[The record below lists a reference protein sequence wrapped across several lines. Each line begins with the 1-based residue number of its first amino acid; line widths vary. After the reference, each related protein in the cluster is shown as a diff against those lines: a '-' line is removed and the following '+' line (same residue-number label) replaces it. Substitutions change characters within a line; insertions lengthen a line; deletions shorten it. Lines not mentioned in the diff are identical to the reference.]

1 MAPALREVTQTVTE
15 QYTTYVTIV
24 TLGNFKAWPTSN
36 FVTLTGVEVDPS
48 ATAVASDTAD
58 TPAWSYS
65 AGTSGGLSSG
75 AKGAIAGSILGT
87 AFLLLLL
94 YCWCQRPPRTRF
106 THHRRRQFVKMAPPE
121 PPQEPTDTP
130 EGEVPKRPK
139 KKKTVT
145 IAPEPPKEPKDPK
158 DPKRH
163 HRQGFSPVVKFTTD
177 MTSKT
182 TIDIRESKRET
193 RCLSSFGHWRE

>member
-15 QYTTYVTIV
+15 PYTTYVTIV
-24 TLGNFKAWPTSN
+24 TLGNTKPWPTSN
-36 FVTLTGVEVDPS
+36 FVTLTGADFP
-48 ATAVASDTAD
+48 ATAVAVDIAA

-65 AGTSGGLSSG
+65 AGTSSGLSNA

-94 YCWCQRPPRTRF
+94 YCWCKRPPRTRS
-106 THHRRRQFVKMAPPE
+106 THRRRRQFIKVAPPE
-121 PPQEPTDTP
+121 QPQGSAVDLP
-130 EGEVPKRPK
+130 EGSAAPKRS

-145 IAPEPPKEPKDPK
+145 IAPEPPKDPK

-163 HRQGFSPVVKFTTD
+163 NRQNFSPVVKFTTD

-182 TIDIRESKRET
+182 TIDIRESKKGNPMPFIIRPLEKAK
-193 RCLSSFGHWRE
+193 S